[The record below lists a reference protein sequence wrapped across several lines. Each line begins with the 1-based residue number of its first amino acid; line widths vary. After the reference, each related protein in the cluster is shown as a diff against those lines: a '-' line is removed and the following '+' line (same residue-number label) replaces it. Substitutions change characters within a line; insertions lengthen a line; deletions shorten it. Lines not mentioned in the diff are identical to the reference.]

1 MKSSILTI
9 NISDINA
16 QLLQRS
22 VSAIKMQIQET
33 IRLSFD
39 TTRIALK
46 NGAERRTATP
56 QTIGSPRLFRLR

>member
-1 MKSSILTI
+1 MKI
-9 NISDINA
+9 
-16 QLLQRS
+16 
-22 VSAIKMQIQET
+22 QIHET

-39 TTRIALK
+39 TNRITLK